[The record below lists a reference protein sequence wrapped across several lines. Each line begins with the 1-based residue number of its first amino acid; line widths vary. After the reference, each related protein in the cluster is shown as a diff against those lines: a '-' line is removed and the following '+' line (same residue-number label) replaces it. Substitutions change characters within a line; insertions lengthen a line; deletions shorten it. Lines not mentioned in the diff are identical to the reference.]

1 MVSRIRRLEINR
13 TAEEVVVG
21 VTALPIEPRSIAAER
36 QITIQTW
43 EPKVQGISGFLM
55 KQGDS
60 FGIGYSVKIKNP
72 GYINF
77 TLGHEL
83 GHYHLPGHIE
93 KLFASG
99 SGIHSSRS
107 GFVSDDECERE
118 ADLFAASLLMP
129 ERLFRAALRAAGHGF
144 PAIETLAAQ
153 CVTSITATAIRFAD
167 FAEDPVAVIVS
178 SNGNVEYCC
187 LSSAIRELGGI
198 ISPKRGDSLPTT
210 STTARFQRDPDNVIN
225 GCRAEG
231 FSMLDEWLEGAPRVE
246 MKEDV
251 VGLGYYGKN
260 LTVLFSEEPIEAD
273 DPEEEEDSYEHSQR
287 WERRE

>member
-1 MVSRIRRLEINR
+1 MVSRIRRLEIDR
-13 TAEEVVVG
+13 IAEEVVADVA
-21 VTALPIEPRSIAAER
+21 ALPIEPRSIATER

-60 FGIGYSVKIKNP
+60 FGIGYSAKIKNP
-72 GYINF
+72 GFVNF

-107 GFVSDDECERE
+107 GFVSGDECERE
-118 ADLFAASLLMP
+118 ADLFAATLLMP
-129 ERLFRAALRAAGHGF
+129 ERLFRAALRTAGQGF
-144 PAIETLAAQ
+144 PAIEALSAR
-153 CVTSITATAIRFAD
+153 CVTSITATAIRFAA
-167 FAEDPVAVIVS
+167 FVEDPVAVIVS

-187 LSSAIRELGGI
+187 LSPAIREIGGI
-198 ISPKRGDSLPTT
+198 TNLRRGDSLPTT
-210 STTARFQRDPDNVIN
+210 STTARFQEEPDNIIN

-231 FSMLDEWLEGAPRVE
+231 CSILDEWLEGAPPVE

-251 VGLGYYGKN
+251 VGLGHYGKS
-260 LTVLFSEEPIEAD
+260 LTVLFSGEPVEAD
-273 DPEEEEDSYEHSQR
+273 DPDEDEDSYEHSQQ
-287 WERRE
+287 WERQG